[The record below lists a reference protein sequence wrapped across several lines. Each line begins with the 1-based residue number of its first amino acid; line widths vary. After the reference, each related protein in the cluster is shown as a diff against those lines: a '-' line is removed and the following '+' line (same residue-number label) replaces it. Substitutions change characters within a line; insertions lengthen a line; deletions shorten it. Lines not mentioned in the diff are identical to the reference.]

1 MRLQMEMAEKLA
13 DGFSPHAAFEAKH
26 KQSGHDQADE
36 PVSACLGFPQ
46 RRLRI
51 AVAAVHRLEVTMHT
65 AFGKSGVLRKASDA
79 LLPVFTNRVENDQAL
94 GPQSHSGGP
103 CSEGWLTWCLK
114 SALQSTRSTTHC
126 PALETW
132 PLKVIKFP
140 TEGGWILRPQGF
152 QDLDIL
158 VAHRP
163 TTRKVRRVQGCKL
176 LAQPTHPDAN
186 SYPPTRQHIDG
197 AQHFRGEHRI
207 AIRQNHDAGDQTQ

>member
-132 PLKVIKFP
+132 PLTNFNLEDYIGSCDPRDVI
-140 TEGGWILRPQGF
+140 
-152 QDLDIL
+152 
-158 VAHRP
+158 V
-163 TTRKVRRVQGCKL
+163 
-176 LAQPTHPDAN
+176 LADSGYDNKTHLC
-186 SYPPTRQHIDG
+186 QL
-197 AQHFRGEHRI
+197 
-207 AIRQNHDAGDQTQ
+207 

>member
-36 PVSACLGFPQ
+36 PVSACRGFPQ

-114 SALQSTRSTTHC
+114 SALQRTRSTTHC

-132 PLKVIKFP
+132 PDFLTSIQVRVFSTRCHIERLK
-140 TEGGWILRPQGF
+140 GF
-152 QDLDIL
+152 CRNSNSRGFRRKII
-158 VAHRP
+158 HMI
-163 TTRKVRRVQGCKL
+163 TRS
-176 LAQPTHPDAN
+176 T
-186 SYPPTRQHIDG
+186 
-197 AQHFRGEHRI
+197 
-207 AIRQNHDAGDQTQ
+207 